1 MKIVSLF
8 SGGLDSI
15 LAVKLIQSENLNVFG
30 IFILTSFNSKEL
42 TSAKKAANYLKIPLK
57 IIQTGDD
64 YIDIIISPSHGY
76 GKNMNPC
83 IDCKIFMYKNARQ
96 YCKTI
101 GGKFFITGEV
111 LGERPMSQ
119 NKDVLLRMEKAA
131 GCQRMVLR
139 PLSAKLLPPTIAE
152 DENIVDRTRL
162 CNLSG
167 RSRKPHIELA
177 NLLGLEIIPT
187 PAGGCLLTDPGFSRR
202 LKESI
207 EHKETSSI
215 LMKLLSVGRHFRLP
229 SSEKL
234 IVSRTDEEMKELI
247 NYASKKYT
255 LLKSINIVGLLIG
268 NKDIELAAEIVGRY
282 SRDKKVYYNNGSK
295 EGWIETIDINKL
307 LLSKY
312 RL

>member
-1 MKIVSLF
+1 MQIVSLF

-15 LAVKLIQSENLNVFG
+15 LAVRLIQSEDLNVSG
-30 IFILTSFNSKEL
+30 IYILTPFNSKEL
-42 TSAKKAANYLKIPLK
+42 TKAKKAANYLKIPLK

-64 YIDIIISPSHGY
+64 YTDIIISPSHGY

-101 GGKFFITGEV
+101 GAKFFITGEV

-167 RSRKPHIELA
+167 RSRKPHTELA

-247 NYASKKYT
+247 TYASKKYT

-282 SRDKKVYYNNGSK
+282 SHNKKVYYNNGSK